1 MPGHVLNAGDTA
13 VKRAG
18 VLPALRELTVFEFKA
33 SNWIGN
39 RAELLFPDWQRGE
52 VGRKRVRRWR
62 LLATRNVSEQT
73 AASLGS
79 GKGPHAES
87 GG

>member
-1 MPGHVLNAGDTA
+1 MTVPGHVLNAGDTA

-39 RAELLFPDWQRGE
+39 RAELLFPDWQRRGGGE
-52 VGRKRVRRWR
+52 EEGMQVEPAGYQEH
-62 LLATRNVSEQT
+62 L
-73 AASLGS
+73 
-79 GKGPHAES
+79 
-87 GG
+87 